1 MAIFFH
7 SMLSLILLFQ
17 KSVHRQLSYSKEG
30 YRDLTLVLLKSKSIQ
45 HYLVVST
52 RGVARGGGQ
61 GGPELP
67 RKLEDQQTLFTPGG
81 RLCPSHYCQPPW
93 IQKAIYTSGY
103 SACWEPRRVCD
114 NSVANSSFI

>member
-1 MAIFFH
+1 MTIF
-7 SMLSLILLFQ
+7 Q
-17 KSVHRQLSYSKEG
+17 
-30 YRDLTLVLLKSKSIQ
+30 
-45 HYLVVST
+45 
-52 RGVARGGGQ
+52 RGVARGGGGR
-61 GGPELP
+61 GGQSFPGNWKISKP
-67 RKLEDQQTLFTPGG
+67 YSHQGG